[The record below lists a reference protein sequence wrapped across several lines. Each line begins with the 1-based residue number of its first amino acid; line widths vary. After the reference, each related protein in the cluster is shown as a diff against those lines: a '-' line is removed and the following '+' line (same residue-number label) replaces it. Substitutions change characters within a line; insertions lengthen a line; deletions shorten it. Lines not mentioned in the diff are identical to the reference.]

1 MSEHDEQATLFRW
14 AGYLAPKYPA
24 LDMMFAIPNG
34 GLRDIRVARKLKAEG
49 VKPGVPDIF
58 LAARDCNYKFRGLFI
73 EMKIINGRITPEQK
87 EWLPRLND
95 AGYKAVCC
103 FGWPAAAL
111 TIAEYLGISKDDAGL
126 ANL

>member
-95 AGYKAVCC
+95 
-103 FGWPAAAL
+103 GWPAAAL
-111 TIAEYLGISKDDAGL
+111 TIAEYLGISKSDAGL